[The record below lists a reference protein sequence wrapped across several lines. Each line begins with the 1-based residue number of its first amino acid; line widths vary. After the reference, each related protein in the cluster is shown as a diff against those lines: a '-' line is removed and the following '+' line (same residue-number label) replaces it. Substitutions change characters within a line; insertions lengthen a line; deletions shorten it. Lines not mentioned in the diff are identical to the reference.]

1 MLKNVLLL
9 LQLLQVAFLWVHDWL
24 PLGSLNDVRAVRA
37 QDSLRRLVIVT
48 LIQSLPFT
56 VILVLSAVSV
66 GRPYPSW
73 LVTSL
78 WVAYSMLLV
87 GQLRAWWLP
96 YLFRAEPERAARYR
110 AMFGHTHS
118 FLPVRHGLVPNTAH
132 ILLHVCTV
140 ATLAVLFAM

>member
-1 MLKNVLLL
+1 MLTIILLL

-37 QDSLRRLVIVT
+37 QDSLRRLVTVT

-56 VILVLSAVSV
+56 VILVLSAVYIR
-66 GRPYPSW
+66 RPYPFW

-78 WVAYSMLLV
+78 WVSYSILLV

-110 AMFGHTHS
+110 VMFGNTHS
-118 FLPVRHGLVPNTAH
+118 FLSVRNGLVPNTAH
-132 ILLHVCTV
+132 ILLHACTV